1 MVFLGEK
8 YVRKLRKKKNKRNAL
23 IKKHINNLPLARQFA
38 LTAFKLQMFGGKKR
52 HVRHPIRT
60 CLLVSC
66 PRLDA
71 TAPLLFERS
80 DIS

>member
-1 MVFLGEK
+1 MVFLSEK
-8 YVRKLRKKKNKRNAL
+8 YVRKLRKMKNKRNAL
-23 IKKHINNLPLARQFA
+23 IKKQINNLPLARQFA

-71 TAPLLFERS
+71 TAPLLSE
-80 DIS
+80 

>member
-8 YVRKLRKKKNKRNAL
+8 YVRKLRKMKNKRNAL

-38 LTAFKLQMFGGKKR
+38 LTAFKLQMFGGKTR

-60 CLLVSC
+60 CLLDSC

-71 TAPLLFERS
+71 TAPLFFE
-80 DIS
+80 

>member
-8 YVRKLRKKKNKRNAL
+8 YVRKLRKMKNKRNAL
-23 IKKHINNLPLARQFA
+23 IKKHINNLPLAPQFA

-71 TAPLLFERS
+71 TAPLLFE
-80 DIS
+80 